1 MKKIR
6 IGKDIFIRWAI
17 LTNGE
22 PVPLQG
28 RDLRLV
34 IIDPLRRRISIADL
48 ETAGHILQF
57 RFLGSEQK
65 SLGVYSFS
73 LWENFGKAD
82 MTAVDA
88 CNVFELVSTTCQE
101 PTADMESETIDWQ
114 SNIQIGIKGASAY
127 EIAVSQGFQG
137 TVEEWLASLK
147 GADGNKGKS
156 AYEVALENGFQGTVE
171 EWLTSL
177 KGSDGKDG
185 GILYPTFEVSD
196 NMDLIV
202 SVEEPLDEERFEIND
217 EGELIFNY

>member
-1 MKKIR
+1 
-6 IGKDIFIRWAI
+6 
-17 LTNGE
+17 
-22 PVPLQG
+22 
-28 RDLRLV
+28 
-34 IIDPLRRRISIADL
+34 
-48 ETAGHILQF
+48 
-57 RFLGSEQK
+57 
-65 SLGVYSFS
+65 
-73 LWENFGKAD
+73 

-137 TVEEWLASLK
+137 TVEEWLTSLK
-147 GADGNKGKS
+147 GADG
-156 AYEVALENGFQGTVE
+156 Q
-171 EWLTSL
+171 
-177 KGSDGKDG
+177 DG
-185 GILYPTFEVSD
+185 GILYPTFDISD

>member
-6 IGKDIFIRWAI
+6 IGKDIALRWAI

-22 PVPLQG
+22 PEPLQG
-28 RDLRLV
+28 RDLK
-34 IIDPLRRRISIADL
+34 IIILDPLRRKITITNY
-48 ETAGHILQF
+48 ETDGHLLSF
-57 RFLGSEQK
+57 RFPGTEQK
-65 SLGVYSFS
+65 LLGKYSLTM
-73 LWENFGKAD
+73 WENFGKAD

-156 AYEVALENGFQGTVE
+156 AYEVALENGFEGTEE

-177 KGSDGKDG
+177 KGADGQDG
-185 GILYPTFEVSD
+185 GILYPTFDISD

>member
-1 MKKIR
+1 
-6 IGKDIFIRWAI
+6 
-17 LTNGE
+17 
-22 PVPLQG
+22 
-28 RDLRLV
+28 
-34 IIDPLRRRISIADL
+34 
-48 ETAGHILQF
+48 
-57 RFLGSEQK
+57 
-65 SLGVYSFS
+65 
-73 LWENFGKAD
+73 
-82 MTAVDA
+82 
-88 CNVFELVSTTCQE
+88 
-101 PTADMESETIDWQ
+101 MESETIDWQ

-156 AYEVALENGFQGTVE
+156 AYEVALENGFEGTEE

-177 KGSDGKDG
+177 KGADGQDG
-185 GILYPTFEVSD
+185 GILYPTFDISD